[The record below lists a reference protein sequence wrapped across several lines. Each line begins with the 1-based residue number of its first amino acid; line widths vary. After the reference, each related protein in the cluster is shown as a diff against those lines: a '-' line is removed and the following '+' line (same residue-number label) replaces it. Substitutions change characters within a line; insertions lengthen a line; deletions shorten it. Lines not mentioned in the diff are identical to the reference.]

1 MGMGPWKMGPWKIW
15 NKDWVEYVIGKMEN
29 GKRIR
34 NLLCQKTV
42 KVFNMH

>member
-1 MGMGPWKMGPWKIW
+1 MWMGPWKMGPWKIW

-34 NLLCQKTV
+34 NQKNQNQSSLS
-42 KVFNMH
+42 KDS